1 MSRLGRGKTR
11 PAIEIAPA
19 GLNLVSRVSAN
30 SASITARSALG
41 DGVCGPATARAAAMA
56 SSTLLAMLTTLRES
70 PSIAIARRTERK
82 SACFTVSPR
91 GMFTSRR
98 TGASSLRKTSWM
110 SLRVSVLGTPTSALM
125 NTSTMQLGCCAR
137 NDASKLSTSHRLA
150 AIVGCPVQTT
160 TATSP
165 VAV

>member
-110 SLRVSVLGTPTSALM
+110 SLSVTGV
-125 NTSTMQLGCCAR
+125 TMYPRRGMAR
-137 NDASKLSTSHRLA
+137 
-150 AIVGCPVQTT
+150 
-160 TATSP
+160 TSP
-165 VAV
+165 SCASRDSAIRTGALPSLYCAHN